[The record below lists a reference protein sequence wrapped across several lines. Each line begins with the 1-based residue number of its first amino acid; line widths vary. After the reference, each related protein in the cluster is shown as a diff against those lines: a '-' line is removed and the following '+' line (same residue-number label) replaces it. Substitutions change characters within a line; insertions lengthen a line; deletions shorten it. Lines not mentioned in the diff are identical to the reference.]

1 MQLQGKSHLICLPA
15 MFLISNKGS
24 LQAANDSLRI
34 FVKQLQE
41 ISIFP
46 SDENRLFVVLMSYCT
61 IFDKG
66 KKKRKVKGNN
76 LLLING
82 VFFPLSNI
90 LRETKYEK
98 LSGAILLHIR
108 IRYNCGI
115 TMHRF
120 LPQAINRWA
129 RETQVTY
136 WLLISFQLLRTGG
149 SVFVFTE
156 SASMKMFNIFFTLMI
171 LVLIFKKKLSMTTIY
186 FGGISDA
193 SKNTSY
199 PQQNLFLNLVTTRIN
214 PSPFPVRHLL

>member
-1 MQLQGKSHLICLPA
+1 

-82 VFFPLSNI
+82 VFF
-90 LRETKYEK
+90 
-98 LSGAILLHIR
+98 
-108 IRYNCGI
+108 
-115 TMHRF
+115 F
-120 LPQAINRWA
+120 L
-129 RETQVTY
+129 
-136 WLLISFQLLRTGG
+136 
-149 SVFVFTE
+149 
-156 SASMKMFNIFFTLMI
+156 
-171 LVLIFKKKLSMTTIY
+171 
-186 FGGISDA
+186 
-193 SKNTSY
+193 
-199 PQQNLFLNLVTTRIN
+199 
-214 PSPFPVRHLL
+214 